1 MSAKECV
8 GFDLRNITM
17 QTHKVYLAGPI
28 SGHSYKN
35 VTDWREYAKNYFA
48 DMNILGYSP
57 LRGKSY
63 LTNEEMIKDHYSNHT
78 MSSIKGINVR
88 DYNDVKTSD
97 ALLVNLLDSGDKI
110 SIGTVMEIAWARVFQ
125 IPVVIV
131 MQEINPH
138 NHGMLTFGNLVV
150 DTIEEGLE
158 LISMILKP

>member
-1 MSAKECV
+1 
-8 GFDLRNITM
+8 M

-35 VTDWREYAKNYFA
+35 VTDWREDAKNYLS

-63 LTNEEMIKDHYSNHT
+63 LNNEEMIKDHYSSHT

-97 ALLVNLLDSGDKI
+97 AVIVNLLNSGDKI
-110 SIGTVMEIAWARVFQ
+110 SIGTVMEIAWARAFQ
-125 IPVVIV
+125 IPVIIV
-131 MQEINPH
+131 MEENNPH
-138 NHGMLTFGNLVV
+138 NHGMLTYGNIVV
-150 DTIEEGLE
+150 DTLEEGLDTVV
-158 LISMILKP
+158 LMLNP